1 MTLRQ
6 SKQAGRG
13 RDTSSR
19 SQNKDRIVPGMRVYS
34 GSGVSG
40 AGSAGRSRSAG
51 GATFSLPSQGAQRS
65 AAPIP
70 VAVLANLDAL
80 IALQEVDEPMQRRRK
95 AAQRGRNLLDA
106 LDQLKAAMLAGK
118 VSTVQL
124 QRIAEQLRQRA
135 PSADPHLDEILAHI
149 ELRAEVELAKLGLA

>member
-1 MTLRQ
+1 
-6 SKQAGRG
+6 
-13 RDTSSR
+13 
-19 SQNKDRIVPGMRVYS
+19 MRVYS
-34 GSGVSG
+34 ASRVSG
-40 AGSAGRSRSAG
+40 AGAAGRTG
-51 GATFSLPSQGAQRS
+51 GASRAGFSLPSQGAQRAS
-65 AAPIP
+65 GAVP

-80 IALQEVDEPMQRRRK
+80 IALQEVDEPMQRRRR
-95 AAQRGRNLLDA
+95 AAERGRTLLDA

-135 PSADPHLDEILAHI
+135 PSADPRLDDILAQI